1 LRRNRGKIIIEF
13 YSRDDLER
21 LSELIAGEA

>member
-1 LRRNRGKIIIEF
+1 MIGA

-21 LSELIAGEA
+21 PLKSLFCKFW